1 MCKSIIEV
9 IAHYFHSSCMNG
21 KDSVIGRRMLKWFFT
36 AFYEYHKIMPIFT
49 TQIGNSEEVIMATKH
64 TSSETVTNDLG
75 IGIPIFPPIP
85 SFPFSFF
92 LFSPL
97 LSIIIA
103 YLLFSI
109 AASFSPFLIS

>member
-64 TSSETVTNDLG
+64 TSSETVT
-75 IGIPIFPPIP
+75 IGARMSISVFPP
-85 SFPFSFF
+85 FPPFHS
-92 LFSPL
+92 LFSLFLHPYSL
-97 LSIIIA
+97 L
-103 YLLFSI
+103 
-109 AASFSPFLIS
+109 